1 MKAYLITT
9 GTLFTLL
16 ALAHVLRTVSE
27 WSQVTSDPW
36 FALEVPGLAIVAGG
50 IAAWAWSLLRQVE
63 RPTTSA

>member
-9 GTLFTLL
+9 GILFTLL

-27 WSQVTSDPW
+27 WSHVTSDPW
-36 FALEVPGLAIVAGG
+36 FALEVPGLAVVAGA
-50 IAAWAWSLLRQVE
+50 IAAWAWSLLRRV